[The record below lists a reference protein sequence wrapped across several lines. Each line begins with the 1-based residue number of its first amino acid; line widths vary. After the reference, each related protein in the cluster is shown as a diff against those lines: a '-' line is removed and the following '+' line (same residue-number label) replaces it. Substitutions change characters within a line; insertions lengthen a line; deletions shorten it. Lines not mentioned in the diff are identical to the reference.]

1 MAFDAQ
7 RAGKNLQDILGRI
20 RQVNSSIRENILE
33 YRSRDTLESE
43 QDEGKTMQDIRFYL
57 LKSYKDIDRILT
69 ELDRY
74 K

>member
-33 YRSRDTLESE
+33 YRSKDLLESE
-43 QDEGKTMQDIRFYL
+43 EDESKTMQDIRFYL

>member
-1 MAFDAQ
+1 MPFDMQ
-7 RAGKNLQDILGRI
+7 RAGKKLQDVLGRI

>member
-1 MAFDAQ
+1 MPFDMQ
-7 RAGKNLQDILGRI
+7 RAGKKLQDVLGRI

-33 YRSRDTLESE
+33 YRSKDVLESE
-43 QDEGKTMQDIRFYL
+43 EDERKTMQDIRFYL
-57 LKSYKDIDRILT
+57 LKSYKDIDSILT

>member
-7 RAGKNLQDILGRI
+7 RARKNLEDILGRI
-20 RQVNSSIRENILE
+20 RQATSSIRENILE
-33 YRSRDTLESE
+33 YRSKDALESE
-43 QDEGKTMQDIRFYL
+43 EDERKTMQDIRFYL
-57 LKSYKDIDRILT
+57 LKNYKDIDRILT